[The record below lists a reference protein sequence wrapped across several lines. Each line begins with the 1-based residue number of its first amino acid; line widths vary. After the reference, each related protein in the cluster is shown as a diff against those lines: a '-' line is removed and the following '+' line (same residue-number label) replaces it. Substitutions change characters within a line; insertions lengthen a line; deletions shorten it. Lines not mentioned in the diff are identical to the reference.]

1 MLTVKQLI
9 EHLKGF
15 DPEHSVFI
23 PGYEGGVQE
32 CAGPKSVDIA
42 LNVHPREEWWYGQHE
57 EVFTE
62 KLREK
67 YLSENKEIIKGIII
81 I

>member
-32 CAGPKSVDIA
+32 CVGPKSSKVA
-42 LNVHPREEWWYGQHE
+42 LNVHSTEEWWYGEHE
-57 EVFTE
+57 EVFTSE
-62 KLREK
+62 LREK
-67 YLSENKEIIKGIII
+67 YLSENKQIIEGIII
-81 I
+81 L